1 MLGGRSGLGANTFAA
16 LLGTLTPFCSCSAVP
31 LFIGLVSAG
40 VPLGVTFSF
49 LISAPMV
56 NEVALVMLLGLF
68 GWKVAALYLVL
79 GLTVAIVAGIVIGRL
94 RMERYLEDWVLAVA
108 NGQSAATYDG
118 DGMGW
123 AQRLQAGGHHVRE
136 IVGKVWPYVV
146 AGIALGAGIH
156 GYVPQDFMA
165 AIMGRDAWW
174 SVPVAVL
181 LGVPMYTNAAGVIPI
196 VQALL
201 GKGAALGTVLAFM
214 MSVIA
219 LSAPEMIILR
229 KALKPRLIAT
239 FAGVV
244 ALGILLVGYIFNL
257 VL

>member
-1 MLGGRSGLGANTFAA
+1 MNASMDIQNPKILEILACLSRYLYGKDLALKLALITCCSRGHLLIEDLPGLGKTVLA
-16 LLGTLTPFCSCSAVP
+16 LSIAR
-31 LFIGLVSAG
+31 
-40 VPLGVTFSF
+40 
-49 LISAPMV
+49 
-56 NEVALVMLLGLF
+56 
-68 GWKVAALYLVL
+68 VL
-79 GLTVAIVAGIVIGRL
+79 GLTVALVAGIVLGRL

-123 AQRLQAGGHHVRE
+123 AQRLEAGGHHVRE

-201 GKGAALGTVLAFM
+201 GKGAALGTVLAFIM
-214 MSVIA
+214 
-219 LSAPEMIILR
+219 LS
-229 KALKPRLIAT
+229 LIH
-239 FAGVV
+239 
-244 ALGILLVGYIFNL
+244 I
-257 VL
+257 